1 MSLWLD
7 GFILFCILWLI
18 EGYLKKINDNLS
30 YLIELLEQ
38 NYKLDDNEQAEQ
50 AEQADQTNE
59 QVNQTKEQVNQ
70 IRSRKD
76 LYK

>member
-1 MSLWLD
+1 MSLWLNV
-7 GFILFCILWLI
+7 FILFVILWLI

-50 AEQADQTNE
+50 ADQTNE
-59 QVNQTKEQVNQ
+59 QVNQTREQVNQ

>member
-1 MSLWLD
+1 MSLWLNV
-7 GFILFCILWLI
+7 FILFCILWLI

-50 AEQADQTNE
+50 ADQTNE